1 MTGFTGTRGLSR
13 LVLRR
18 DRWILPFWVVLPGL
32 AAGNFVVASK
42 ELYPTAADQKEY
54 VATTA
59 TNPAFLALF
68 GPIHS
73 ADVGGIVTQR
83 LGMAPVIVALISA
96 LTVIRHTRTEEE
108 RGRRELLAAT
118 AVGRKAGLAAALTVT
133 MVANVLL
140 AVIIA
145 ASVSGRGQDSAGA
158 WALGLSIGSVGIV
171 FAAAAGVAAQLTQT
185 AGAARGLSLTVL
197 GAAFSVRLAGDVGG
211 QGNSAEWL
219 SWLSPIGWAHRLRPF
234 ADERWWVLLLPL
246 ATAVV
251 LTAIASRL
259 VARRDIG
266 EGVLPPRP
274 GSAEASSG
282 LSGPLGLAWR
292 LHRGPL
298 MGWTAGFLAMGA
310 IFGGV
315 AEGAGD
321 LLRDNEDLSE
331 VFARLGGASGLT
343 DAYLAAMM
351 GLIGLVAAAYGIQAA
366 LRLRTEETEQ
376 RAEPLLA
383 TAVKRLRWASGH
395 LLFALIGP
403 VAGLTAAGLAAGL
416 VHGLNMNDVGGQVP
430 RVLGGALVQLPAVWL
445 LAAVAVAVFGLLPRF
460 TAGVAWVVLSLC
472 VLFGQFGAA
481 LKLNQSLLDLSPFT
495 HIPKLPGGDMS
506 ATDLIWLFVLTVAL
520 VAAGLAGLRRRD
532 LPVP

>member
-1 MTGFTGTRGLSR
+1 MSGFTGTRGLSR

-18 DRWILPFWVVLPGL
+18 DRWILPFWVVIPGL
-32 AAGNFVVASK
+32 AAGNFVVASE

-73 ADVGGIVTQR
+73 ADIGGIVAQR
-83 LGMAPVIVALISA
+83 LGFAPVIIALISV
-96 LTVIRHTRTEEE
+96 LTVMRHTRTEEE

-118 AVGRKAGLAAALTVT
+118 AVGRKAGLAAALMVT
-133 MVANVLL
+133 LAANLLL
-140 AVIIA
+140 AVVIA
-145 ASVSGRGQDSAGA
+145 VSVTGRGQDSAGA
-158 WALGLSIGSVGIV
+158 WALGLSIASAGIV
-171 FAAAAGVAAQLTQT
+171 FAGVAALAAQLTQT
-185 AGAARGLSLTVL
+185 AGAARGLSLSVL
-197 GAAFSVRLAGDVGG
+197 GAAFAVRLAGDVGG
-211 QGNSAEWL
+211 QGNSVEWL
-219 SWLSPIGWAHRLRPF
+219 TWLSPLGWTQRVRPF

-246 ATAVV
+246 AAIVV
-251 LTAIASRL
+251 LATVASRM
-259 VARRDIG
+259 VGRRDIG

-274 GSAEASSG
+274 GPATASSG
-282 LSGPLGLAWR
+282 LNGPLGLAWR

-298 MGWTAGFLAMGA
+298 LGWTAGFLAMGA
-310 IFGGV
+310 VFGGV
-315 AEGAGD
+315 AEGAGE
-321 LLRDNEDLSE
+321 LLGDNKDLSE
-331 VFARLGGASGLT
+331 IFSRMGGASGLT

-383 TAVKRLRWASGH
+383 TAVRRLRWASGH
-395 LLFALIGP
+395 LLFALVGP
-403 VAGLTAAGLAAGL
+403 IVGLTAAGLAAGL
-416 VHGLNMNDVGGQVP
+416 VHGLNVSDVGGQVP

-445 LAAVAVAVFGLLPRF
+445 LAAVAVAVFGVLPRF
-460 TAGVAWVVLSLC
+460 TAAVAWTVLSLC

-495 HIPKLPGGDMS
+495 HIPKLPGGDAS
-506 ATDLIWLFVLTVAL
+506 ATDLIWLLLLAAAL
-520 VAAGLAGLRRRD
+520 VVAGLAGLRRRD